1 MRRALKAL
9 HALAFV
15 LLSGGASAG
24 EGIRLAPNR
33 PLAIAAVAPGETVTL
48 PLDVAPGDYLRGR
61 LDVTSGSFDL
71 ELVDNDGLPWRRL
84 LDDVGLSGD
93 FQFVAGGTPS
103 ALRLKAGPN
112 GGSGRLTLTARLSLA
127 DQKPPAASYD
137 SPAIA
142 AAAAALV
149 TGGATDAFWRHAR
162 EAGTPL
168 VERTEDGETLLTFV
182 YRGAMRNVRLV
193 GAPSGDHE
201 WLDRLGS
208 SDIWFKSFR
217 VPPETRFSYQLAPDV
232 PELPGSAR
240 ERRVALLATAAA
252 DPLNKAPWP
261 ADAPDRFNS
270 RSTVTLAAA
279 PAQQGLENTAA
290 PAGEFIRF
298 RLASDRLG
306 NARDI
311 AIYRP
316 EGFDSCDPDAVL
328 LVVFDGRNYQRE
340 VPTPAILDALVA
352 DGRLPPTLAVFV
364 DNPDLATR
372 SRELPDSAD
381 FADVLA
387 DNLMPEVRERTG
399 FSPPP
404 ARTVLAGSS
413 YGGLASLTVALRRP
427 DAFGNALSLSGSY
440 WWSPPGT
447 SAATNNFVARRVATT
462 ERRPV
467 RVFLAAGL
475 FEREH
480 GGADGIL
487 ETNRHLRDVLMA
499 RGYEVSARE
508 YAGGHD
514 YFVWRGALAD
524 GLLALFGRGPAP
536 DLPMSD
542 LKEKP

>member
-1 MRRALKAL
+1 MRAALKAL
-9 HALAFV
+9 RTLAFV

-24 EGIRLAPNR
+24 EDVRLRPNQV
-33 PLAIAAVAPGETVTL
+33 IVTEAVAPGKSVVL
-48 PLDVAPGDYLRGR
+48 PFDAAPGDYLKGR
-61 LDVTSGSFDL
+61 VNVTAGSFDL
-71 ELVDNDGLPWRRL
+71 EIVDANGISWRRL
-84 LDDVGLSGD
+84 LDNVGLSGD
-93 FQFVAGGTPS
+93 FQFVARDTPS
-103 ALRLKAGPN
+103 ALRLVAGP
-112 GGSGRLTLTARLSLA
+112 GGGTGSLVLASHLPLAEQRAPVDGYASPVIASVAAELAAGGTTAE
-127 DQKPPAASYD
+127 
-137 SPAIA
+137 
-142 AAAAALV
+142 
-149 TGGATDAFWRHAR
+149 FWRR
-162 EAGTPL
+162 VETAGAPL
-168 VERTEDGETLLTFV
+168 VERTADGETLLTFV
-182 YRGAMRNVRLV
+182 YRGADRNVRLV

-201 WLDRLGS
+201 WLDRLDG

-232 PELPGSAR
+232 PDLPGSAR

-252 DPLNKAPWP
+252 DPLNKEPWP
-261 ADAPDRFNS
+261 TDAPDRFNTK
-270 RSTVTLAAA
+270 STVTLPGA
-279 PAQQGLENTAA
+279 PVQPGMESAHA
-290 PAGEFIRF
+290 PTGEFIRF

-306 NARDI
+306 NTRDV

-316 EGFDSCDPDAVL
+316 KGFDPADRTTVL

-340 VPTPAILDALVA
+340 VPTPAILDTLMA

-364 DNPDLATR
+364 DNPDQATR
-372 SRELPDSAD
+372 SRELPDNPD
-381 FADVLA
+381 FASFLA
-387 DNLMPEVRERTG
+387 DDLLAEVRARTG
-399 FSPPP
+399 FIPSS

-440 WWSPPGT
+440 WWSPPDT
-447 SAATNNFVARRVATT
+447 PASISNVVAHRVATM

-467 RVFLAAGL
+467 RVFLSAGL

-499 RGYEVSARE
+499 RGYQVTARE

-524 GLLALFGRGPAP
+524 GLLALFGRG
-536 DLPMSD
+536 STSNS
-542 LKEKP
+542 KEKP